1 MTISSIVDTV
11 TNTLNSA
18 RVPAGVLP
26 PLLLRCTSLTRPG
39 LSAYKIAT
47 EVIQNNEKL
56 GIPTGP
62 NPDGSENLINA
73 YTYSMLKVLV
83 DNIHNDAAVQAAIP
97 MQSLIIQAN
106 GANAGGPVTCVGTN
120 LIDSI
125 TQGIII

>member
-73 YTYSMLKVLV
+73 YTYSILKVLV

>member
-83 DNIHNDAAVQAAIP
+83 DNIHSDAAVQAAIP
-97 MQSLIIQAN
+97 MQSLMIQAN